1 MLGGLWRLKKA
12 EVDILRCHA
21 TWHKLMVD
29 LPNYCDFIYIYN
41 IVCDRTQDSEL
52 TTGGECEIKS
62 KIFWDVRN
70 AF

>member
-1 MLGGLWRLKKA
+1 MTLWWRDP
-12 EVDILRCHA
+12 EVPY
-21 TWHKLMVD
+21 HKLMVD